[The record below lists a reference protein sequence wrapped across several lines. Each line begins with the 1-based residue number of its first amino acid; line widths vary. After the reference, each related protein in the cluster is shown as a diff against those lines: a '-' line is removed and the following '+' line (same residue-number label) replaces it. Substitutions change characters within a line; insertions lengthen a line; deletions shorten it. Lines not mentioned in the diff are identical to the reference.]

1 MKEVW
6 ERLERVY
13 GDVDLNIITIKSTL
27 ESMVPKSVQDHKR
40 IQEVYEAVEVA
51 VTQLQNLDA
60 LQYLKDDFSL
70 MNKIVI
76 KLSLADQV
84 KYTDYITSAEVKTSP
99 SSRWDKFWAW
109 LKLRHKSAV

>member
-13 GDVDLNIITIKSTL
+13 GDVDLNIITIKSNL

-51 VTQLQNLDA
+51 VTQLKNLDA
-60 LQYLKDDFSL
+60 LQYLKDDFS
-70 MNKIVI
+70 
-76 KLSLADQV
+76 
-84 KYTDYITSAEVKTSP
+84 
-99 SSRWDKFWAW
+99 
-109 LKLRHKSAV
+109 